1 MHMNVG
7 LDEAKR
13 QANLLKHGVDFAEV
27 ERLDWA
33 TADHA
38 VDTRRDYGEV
48 RIATMGVIDGRLHF
62 LAWTPRDGQVRV
74 ITLRKA
80 NAREQAAY
88 RRLKTPH

>member
-1 MHMNVG
+1 MWTW
-7 LDEAKR
+7 DEAKR
-13 QANLLKHGVDFAEV
+13 RANLAKHGVDFAEV
-27 ERLDWA
+27 ALMDWA

-38 VDTRRDYGEV
+38 VDTRHDYGEV

-62 LAWTPRDGQVRV
+62 LAWTPRDGMVRV

-88 RRLKTPH
+88 RTLKAPH